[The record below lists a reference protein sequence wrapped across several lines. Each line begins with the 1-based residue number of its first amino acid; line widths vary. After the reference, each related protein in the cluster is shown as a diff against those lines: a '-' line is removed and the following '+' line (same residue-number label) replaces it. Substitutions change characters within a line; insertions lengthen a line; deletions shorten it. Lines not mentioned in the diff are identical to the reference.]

1 MKGRYFSHILNIAT
15 SLAMITAMFFVIPHA
30 GATFKYI
37 KKGMEVP
44 DITLKTLK
52 GDEVN
57 LAGLKGS
64 PASIIVFWS
73 TWSARSISAL
83 KEVQKIAGEYGEKGL
98 NVLTINVDSPNMK
111 YQDTQDVTKVK
122 DDLKLS
128 LKVAVDDGYQAY
140 NTFGVVAT
148 PSFAVLDSNGT
159 IVHEAA
165 SFRKATADELRAE
178 VEVLLGLRERAE
190 EDAVVETAYKPERKS
205 LLYYNLSRNLLAQGN
220 HEKAIRKL
228 EDSVEAD
235 LKFPAPRVLL
245 GHLLMNERTEDNFAR
260 AEELFREA
268 IAADPENVSALTG
281 LGEVLLE
288 KDSIDE
294 ALEVL
299 TKAVALNETYTP
311 AVVNMAFALARQG
324 KADEAKDRFDEAV
337 ELNPLDA
344 NIYQRRG
351 RSAELEGNMSAAAE
365 DYRKAVEILLGSL

>member
-1 MKGRYFSHILNIAT
+1 MKRRCFSHILNIT
-15 SLAMITAMFFVIPHA
+15 ISLAMITVMFFVIPHA
-30 GATFKYI
+30 GASFKYI
-37 KKGMEVP
+37 KTGMEAP
-44 DITLKTLK
+44 DITLKTMK

-64 PASIIVFWS
+64 PASIIVFWA
-73 TWSARSISAL
+73 TWSTRSIPAL
-83 KEVQKIAGEYGEKGL
+83 KEAQKMAEEYGEKGL
-98 NVLTINVDSPNMK
+98 NVLTVNVNSPKMK
-111 YQDTQDVTKVK
+111 YQDTQDVTKMK

-178 VEVLLGLRERAE
+178 VEMLLGLRERVE

-205 LLYYNLSRNLLAQGN
+205 LLYYNLSRNLLSQGN
-220 HEKAIRKL
+220 REKAIRKL

-235 LKFPAPRVLL
+235 PKFPAPRVLL
-245 GHLLMNERTEDNFAR
+245 GHLLLNERTEDNLAK
-260 AEELFREA
+260 AEKLFREA
-268 IAADPENVSALTG
+268 IAADPENVSALSG

-288 KDSIDE
+288 KDSVDE
-294 ALEVL
+294 ASEVL
-299 TKAVALNETYTP
+299 EKALALNDTYTP

-324 KADEAKDRFDEAV
+324 KADEAKSRFDEAV

-344 NIYQRRG
+344 STYQRRG
-351 RSAELEGNMSAAAE
+351 KSAELEGNMSAATE
-365 DYRKAVEILLGSL
+365 DYRKAVEILLGAL

>member
-1 MKGRYFSHILNIAT
+1 
-15 SLAMITAMFFVIPHA
+15 MITVMFFVIPHA
-30 GATFKYI
+30 GAAFKYL
-37 KKGMEVP
+37 KTGMAAP

-57 LAGLKGS
+57 IAGLKDS
-64 PASIIVFWS
+64 PASIIVFWA

-83 KEVQKIAGEYGEKGL
+83 KEVQKIAEEYGEKGL
-98 NVLTINVDSPNMK
+98 NVLTVNVNSPKMK
-111 YQDTQDVTKVK
+111 YQDTQEVTKMM

-159 IVHEAA
+159 IVYEAA

-178 VEVLLGLRERAE
+178 VEVLLGLRERVE
-190 EDAVVETAYKPERKS
+190 EDAVVETAYKPVRKS
-205 LLYYNLSRNLLAQGN
+205 LLYYNLSRNLLSQGN
-220 HEKAIRKL
+220 REKAIRKL

-235 LKFPAPRVLL
+235 PKFPAPRVLL
-245 GHLLMNERTEDNFAR
+245 GHLLLNERTEENLAK
-260 AEELFREA
+260 AEKLFREA
-268 IAADPENVSALTG
+268 IAADPENVSALSG

-288 KDSIDE
+288 KDSVDE
-294 ALEVL
+294 AMEVL
-299 TKAVALNETYTP
+299 VKAVTLDDTYTP

-324 KADEAKDRFDEAV
+324 KTDEAKSRFDEAV

-351 RSAELEGNMSAAAE
+351 KSAELEGNLSAATE
-365 DYRKAVEILLGSL
+365 DYRKAVEILLGAL

>member
-1 MKGRYFSHILNIAT
+1 MKRRYFSHILYITT
-15 SLAMITAMFFVIPHA
+15 SLAMITVMFLVIPHA
-30 GATFKYI
+30 AAGFKYL
-37 KKGMEVP
+37 KTGMEVP
-44 DITLKTLK
+44 DITLKSFK

-57 LAGLKGS
+57 LADLKGS
-64 PASIIVFWS
+64 PASIIVFWA

-83 KEVQKIAGEYGEKGL
+83 KEVQKIAEEYGEKGL
-98 NVLTINVDSPNMK
+98 NVLTVNVNSPKMK
-111 YQDTQDVTKVK
+111 YQDTQDVTKMK

-128 LKVAVDDGYQAY
+128 LKVAVDDGYRAY

-178 VEVLLGLRERAE
+178 VEVLLGLRERVE

-205 LLYYNLSRNLLAQGN
+205 LLYYNLSRNLLSQGN
-220 HEKAIRKL
+220 REKAIRKL

-235 LKFPAPRVLL
+235 PKFPAPRVLL
-245 GHLLMNERTEDNFAR
+245 GHLLLNERTEDNLAK
-260 AEELFREA
+260 AEKLFREA
-268 IAADPENVSALTG
+268 IAADPENVSALSG

-288 KDSIDE
+288 KDSVDE
-294 ALEVL
+294 ASEVL
-299 TKAVALNETYTP
+299 EKALALNDTYTP

-324 KADEAKDRFDEAV
+324 KTDEAKSRFDEAV

-351 RSAELEGNMSAAAE
+351 KSAELEGNMSAATE
-365 DYRKAVEILLGSL
+365 DYRKAVEILLGAL

>member
-1 MKGRYFSHILNIAT
+1 MKRRCFSHMFNITA
-15 SLAMITAMFFVIPHA
+15 SLAMITLMFFAIPHA

-37 KKGMEVP
+37 KAGMEVP

-64 PASIIVFWS
+64 PASIIVFWA
-73 TWSARSISAL
+73 TWSSRSVSAL
-83 KEVQKIAGEYGEKGL
+83 KEVQKMAEEYGGKGL
-98 NVLTINVDSPNMK
+98 NVLTVNVNSARMK
-111 YQDTQDVTKVK
+111 YQDTQDVTRMM

-148 PSFAVLDSNGT
+148 PSFAVLNSNGT

-178 VEVLLGLRERAE
+178 VEVLLGLREPVE
-190 EDAVVETAYKPERKS
+190 EVAVVETAYKPDRKS
-205 LLYYNLSRNLLAQGN
+205 LLYYNLSRNLLSQGN
-220 HEKAIRKL
+220 REKAIRKL

-235 LKFPAPRVLL
+235 PRFPAPRVLL
-245 GHLLMNERTEDNFAR
+245 GHLLLKERTEDNLVE
-260 AEELFREA
+260 AEKLFREA
-268 IAADPENVSALTG
+268 IAADPGNVSALSG

-288 KDSIDE
+288 KDSVDE
-294 ALEVL
+294 AMEVL
-299 TKAVALNETYTP
+299 AKAVALNDTYTP

-324 KADEAKDRFDEAV
+324 KAEEAKSRFDEAV

-344 NIYQRRG
+344 SIYQRRG
-351 RSAELEGNMSAAAE
+351 KSAELEGNMSAATE
-365 DYRKAVEILLGSL
+365 DYRKAVEILLGAL

>member
-1 MKGRYFSHILNIAT
+1 MKRRCFSHMFNITA
-15 SLAMITAMFFVIPHA
+15 SLAMITLMFFAIPHA

-37 KKGMEVP
+37 KAGMEVP

-64 PASIIVFWS
+64 PASIIVFWA
-73 TWSARSISAL
+73 TWSSRSVSAL
-83 KEVQKIAGEYGEKGL
+83 KEVQKMAEEYGGKGL
-98 NVLTINVDSPNMK
+98 NVLTVNVNSARMK
-111 YQDTQDVTKVK
+111 YQDTQDVTRMM

-178 VEVLLGLRERAE
+178 VEVLLGLREPVE
-190 EDAVVETAYKPERKS
+190 EVAVVETAYKPDRKS
-205 LLYYNLSRNLLAQGN
+205 LLYYNLSRNLLSQGN
-220 HEKAIRKL
+220 REKAIRKL

-235 LKFPAPRVLL
+235 PRFPAPRVLL
-245 GHLLMNERTEDNFAR
+245 GHLLLKERTEDNLVE
-260 AEELFREA
+260 AEKLFREA
-268 IAADPENVSALTG
+268 IAADPGNVSALSG

-288 KDSIDE
+288 KDSVDE
-294 ALEVL
+294 AMEVL
-299 TKAVALNETYTP
+299 AKAVALNDTYTP

-324 KADEAKDRFDEAV
+324 KAEEAKSRFDEAV

-344 NIYQRRG
+344 SIYQRRG
-351 RSAELEGNMSAAAE
+351 KSAELEGNMSAATE
-365 DYRKAVEILLGSL
+365 DYRKAVEILLGAL

>member
-1 MKGRYFSHILNIAT
+1 MKRRCFSHMLNITT
-15 SLAMITAMFFVIPHA
+15 SLAMITVMFFLIPHA

-37 KKGMEVP
+37 KTGMEVP

-52 GDEVN
+52 GDEVS

-64 PASIIVFWS
+64 PASIIIFWA

-83 KEVQKIAGEYGEKGL
+83 KEVQKIAEEYGEKGL
-98 NVLTINVDSPNMK
+98 NVLTVNVNSPKMK
-111 YQDTQDVTKVK
+111 YQDTQDVIKMK

-165 SFRKATADELRAE
+165 SFRKATADELRTE
-178 VEVLLGLRERAE
+178 VEVLLGLRERGE
-190 EDAVVETAYKPERKS
+190 EDAVMETAYKPERKS
-205 LLYYNLSRNLLAQGN
+205 LLYYNLSRNLLSQGN
-220 HEKAIRKL
+220 REKAIRKL

-235 LKFPAPRVLL
+235 PKFPAPRVLL
-245 GHLLMNERTEDNFAR
+245 GHLLLSERTEDSLAK
-260 AEELFREA
+260 AEKLFREA
-268 IAADPENVSALTG
+268 IAADPENVSALSG

-288 KDSIDE
+288 KDSVDE

-299 TKAVALNETYTP
+299 VKAVALNDTYTP

-324 KADEAKDRFDEAV
+324 KADEAKSRFDEAV
-337 ELNPLDA
+337 ELSPLDA

-351 RSAELEGNMSAAAE
+351 KSAELEGNMSAATE
-365 DYRKAVEILLGSL
+365 DYRKAVEILLGAL